1 MSPHD
6 GVHLDGEVI
15 ALMALGERPG
25 TPEESAAAERHLAT
39 CGQCTS
45 ELDELSAVAR
55 TARSIGPDELVA
67 PPPEVWSGIQRE
79 LVATAPGASSSGSV
93 VDLSEQRRRRR
104 TGWLPLLAAACVGV
118 LVGGGATFAAM
129 NDDGTPSTGTPT
141 VIASAALDPLEGS
154 SATGSVEVVQGATGP
169 QVVVDVS
176 GLQKNAEGFYEVWL
190 LDKDAQKLIAL
201 GVLDDTDKGT
211 FTMPPGVSM
220 TDFPIVD
227 VSFEPEDGDP
237 NHSKISVVRGQL
249 PA

>member
-39 CGQCTS
+39 CGQCSS

-55 TARSIGPDELVA
+55 TARSIGPDHLVA
-67 PPPEVWSGIQRE
+67 PPPEVWAGIQRE
-79 LVATAPGASSSGSV
+79 LVASAPGASSSGTV
-93 VDLSEQRRRRR
+93 VDLGERRRRR

-154 SATGSVEVVQGATGP
+154 TATGSVDVVQGPTGP

-176 GLQKNAEGFYEVWL
+176 GLTKDENGFYEVWL
-190 LDKDAQKLIAL
+190 LDKDAKKLIAL
-201 GVLDDTDKGT
+201 GVLDDTDKGV

-220 TDFPIVD
+220 NDFPIVD
-227 VSFEPEDGDP
+227 VSLEPDDGDP
-237 NHSKISVVRGQL
+237 NHSHNSVVRGQL